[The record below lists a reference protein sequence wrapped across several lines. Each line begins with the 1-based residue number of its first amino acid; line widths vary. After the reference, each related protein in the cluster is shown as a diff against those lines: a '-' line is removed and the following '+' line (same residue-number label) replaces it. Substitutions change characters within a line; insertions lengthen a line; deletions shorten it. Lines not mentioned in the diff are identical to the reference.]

1 MPRMSSIMRESRWRR
16 VIFATD
22 CDEDGNCPV
31 CGIDYAECKCPG
43 PTMEDYEYRERN
55 GVLYARPMVT
65 HAEASRSSR
74 S

>member
-1 MPRMSSIMRESRWRR
+1 MSSITHKWRR
-16 VIFATD
+16 VIFSAD

-43 PTMEDYEYRERN
+43 PTMDDYEYREKN

-65 HAEASRSSR
+65 HAKAARDR
-74 S
+74 RP